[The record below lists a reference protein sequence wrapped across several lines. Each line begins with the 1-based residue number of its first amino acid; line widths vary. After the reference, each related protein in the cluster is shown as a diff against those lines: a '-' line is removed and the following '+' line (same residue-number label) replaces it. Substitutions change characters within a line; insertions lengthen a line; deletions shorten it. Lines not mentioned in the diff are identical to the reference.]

1 MASERVLP
9 RVPPLPVWAS
19 SRLNSLLRSKT
30 ADRFNRIFDATFAQ
44 NIEVVLNGKNL
55 TRNEYKELLLALSE
69 AGPLGTTDVQ
79 IEGETVVNPIP
90 SEDRLGGFVGMFYST
105 MGTSKR
111 IFVLGAP
118 ARYKVV
124 SSINLTYVAMQ
135 TAFYVTPRPIPYF
148 DPRRVTAVNQILQP
162 RTLTVSFPGSVLP
175 ADGTSGSGKV
185 ELGPGPV
192 NITQVEEELSVLG
205 NKFSTA
211 TVPEAEVDVE

>member
-9 RVPPLPVWAS
+9 RVPLLPVWAS

-44 NIEVVLNGKNL
+44 NLEVVLNGKNL

-90 SEDRLGGFVGMFYST
+90 SEDQLVGFVGMFYT
-105 MGTSKR
+105 TVGTSKR

-124 SSINLTYVAMQ
+124 SSINLTVKGTVPYP
-135 TAFYVTPRPIPYF
+135 PRPIPYF

>member
-9 RVPPLPVWAS
+9 RVVPLPVWTS
-19 SRLNSLLRSKT
+19 SRLNSLLRSET
-30 ADRFNRIFDATFAQ
+30 TDSFNRIFDATFAQ
-44 NIEVVLNGKNL
+44 DLEVVLNGKTL
-55 TRNEYKELLLALSE
+55 TRDEYKKVLLGQSG
-69 AGPLGTTDVQ
+69 AGPSAITDVH
-79 IEGETVVNPIP
+79 IEGETVVNPIT
-90 SEDRLGGFVGMFYST
+90 SEDRMGGFVGMFYTLTSI
-105 MGTSKR
+105 SKR
-111 IFVLGAP
+111 FFVLGAP
-118 ARYKVV
+118 ARHKDV
-124 SSINLTYVAMQ
+124 SCINLTVKPVVSYPVIR
-135 TAFYVTPRPIPYF
+135 FRYF

-175 ADGTSGSGKV
+175 SDGTSSSGKV